1 LPEGSEHVVER
12 YAYERDGR
20 VRVAVENVGR
30 GFRRE
35 FVLGAPSER

>member
-1 LPEGSEHVVER
+1 
-12 YAYERDGR
+12 

-35 FVLGAPSER
+35 FVLGAPGER